1 MSKILF
7 RMRDVPEDE
16 AEEVRVLLKEHN
28 IEFFETFA
36 GNWGISMPAIW
47 IKNHGE
53 FEQARDLLNE
63 YQTLRAQKIRQ
74 DYQEKIDKG
83 EAKSAL
89 QFFLDR
95 PFQFLA
101 YWLLIVLVMFISIYY
116 FFNL

>member
-1 MSKILF
+1 
-7 RMRDVPEDE
+7 MRDVPEDE
-16 AEEVRVLLKEHN
+16 AEEVRELLKAHN

-47 IKNHGE
+47 VQDLDQ
-53 FEQARDLLNE
+53 FEQARKLLDDYANS
-63 YQTLRAQKIRQ
+63 RAEKLRQ
-74 DYQEKIDKG
+74 DYQERIGKG
-83 EAKSAL
+83 EAKTSL

-101 YWLLIVLVMFISIYY
+101 YWLLIAIVVFISIYY

>member
-1 MSKILF
+1 
-7 RMRDVPEDE
+7 MRDVPDDE

-47 IKNHGE
+47 IKDHGE

-63 YQTLRAQKIRQ
+63 YQTSRAQKVRQ
-74 DYQEKIDKG
+74 DYQAKMENG
-83 EAKSAL
+83 EAKNSI
-89 QFFLDR
+89 QVFLDR

-101 YWLLIVLVMFISIYY
+101 YWVLIAIVVFISIYY